1 MHQNRDANLPLHG
14 SHMKL
19 LAIFVA
25 FFALAYYLFGAEE
38 VERHLTH
45 RQIAQSPGFAPA
57 IFEGISKHE
66 GKRKGHV
73 SYWVKFKYQVAGS
86 TYRVSTSKTD
96 EDGVKLFLGTT
107 QQVAY
112 DTRDPSV
119 AKLKRYY
126 DLARPGETLGQVL
139 VVVVTICTGIAL
151 PITLFLAGCL
161 WWLRRSRGKMPLDG
175 NGGNLRNS
183 RP

>member
-1 MHQNRDANLPLHG
+1 MHQNRHALPHYRF
-14 SHMKL
+14 HMKL

-25 FFALAYYLFGAEE
+25 FFALSYYLFGAEE

-45 RQIAQSPGFAPA
+45 RQIAQSPGFAHA
-57 IFEGISKHE
+57 ILDGISKHE

-73 SYWVKFKYQVAGS
+73 SYWVKYKYQVGGS

-96 EDGVKLFLGTT
+96 EEGVKFYIGTA
-107 QQVAY
+107 QQVAF

-119 AKLKRYY
+119 AELKRYY
-126 DLARPGETLGQVL
+126 DLARPNETLAQVL
-139 VVVVTICTGIAL
+139 VVVGTICAGIAL

-161 WWLRRSRGKMPLDG
+161 WWLRKVRAKMPVVGQTSKPRKSL
-175 NGGNLRNS
+175 L
-183 RP
+183 